1 MYIFVTVYGFRTFHT
16 QQQATVIY
24 LNDSNRSEFVMQTQF
39 VFCEEVTKSHSDLMR
54 AFREVLSERC
64 LRVGINMTTCRVPD
78 SVGNITRYNPR
89 VPQCWYACMNL
100 HVDLLWGKWVRISC
114 DPQND
119 FDNCNFSVLEMC

>member
-24 LNDSNRSEFVMQTQF
+24 LNDSNRSDFVMQTQF

-64 LRVGINMTTCRVPD
+64 LRVGINMTT
-78 SVGNITRYNPR
+78 
-89 VPQCWYACMNL
+89 
-100 HVDLLWGKWVRISC
+100 SC
-114 DPQND
+114 SRQRREHHA
-119 FDNCNFSVLEMC
+119 V